1 MSELPNRRLFDQRLT
16 LAVSQASAD
25 SDYWPS

>member
-1 MSELPNRRLFDQRLT
+1 MTELPNRRLFDQRLT

-25 SDYWPS
+25 SKLLA